1 MVIYSVFTPYYSED
15 VIYSPQQLAKEND
28 DGISMMYYLRTIVPG
43 LFPQFLALERWNA
56 SQISQMLYVQML
68 QAERVLSFEISE

>member
-1 MVIYSVFTPYYSED
+1 METSSVWMMIYSVFTPYYSED

-43 LFPQFLALERWNA
+43 MFLALDRWNA
-56 SQISQMLYVQML
+56 SWFYSVFVCRDV
-68 QAERVLSFEISE
+68 AG

>member
-1 MVIYSVFTPYYSED
+1 MFTPYYSED

-43 LFPQFLALERWNA
+43 LFPQ
-56 SQISQMLYVQML
+56 
-68 QAERVLSFEISE
+68 VLTLDS